1 MVSGLMVLRHT
12 LLIITAWARLVCR
25 RIRWLARI
33 ALLVPAVPMGRWLR
47 RRWSAITVLGG
58 LRCAAVLGS
67 TAVLGLRCAAVLG
80 TTAVLGA
87 AAMLGATTVLR
98 RAAAMLALTV
108 SAR

>member
-12 LLIITAWARLVCR
+12 LLIITAWAGLVCR

-33 ALLVPAVPMGRWLR
+33 ALLVAVPMGRWLR